1 MNFDLGNGASDDEE
15 YDPYSMMPI
24 TKLVALYDY
33 SYQDDDGSL
42 VHMRA
47 GEQYHLI
54 QKEGDWWEVIRDVG
68 NSDDLSFYVPA
79 NYVRIVDSDGS
90 NVVASTKTDDSG
102 LTCDE
107 EIRSGN
113 STLYEDSSDLSSVQ
127 VTPEKNV
134 GKTENGVQ
142 GLDSKMDS
150 NSELTFE
157 RKQSTTFSTFGN
169 QTTGSLSLNTK
180 VSENKG
186 IRRSFSDEGDYVNLD
201 EYRTKAGLPSE
212 RRDGK
217 RDGEDLYANLQDLQ
231 GEETNQAPDSPPPV
245 GNYLK
250 TLLGVWDSYLDP
262 VTKRIFY
269 INKETHERTFK
280 PPRPADRQK
289 QVEALNSRK
298 VSLPEIHVN
307 SDPAVPSGWR
317 VEDSAAGKIFVST
330 TTHEKWASKV
340 NEDGQRYYFKI
351 DGDES
356 AWELPKIDGSE
367 PGSPPPVAPPPTRS
381 PRSSPRLGRSVKAQ
395 SLVIG
400 NKINFQPF
408 LPVVASSQIP
418 KSQTLPANMSTP
430 LIMENVPNDQRSTTL
445 APQIQEG
452 LSGTIKVAKIMDA
465 GKPKKKSSNQNYVKL
480 SGSNMVFYKDLR
492 ASKSQPGSPNGRPE
506 FIVPLHG
513 AVVERHGKEK
523 ASKKILK
530 LTTSQGDQ
538 YILQF
543 EDDIMLQSWL
553 NQIDKTIKSLG
564 GAGTDIAPP
573 SPALTVD
580 EPKVKKKPSFKTSPS
595 KESLLV
601 RKASA
606 NEEGSLERG
615 KLRTKLFNFMK
626 SRPTKESLEQK
637 GIIKDAVFGA
647 HLKLLCEREKGKI
660 PKFVQKCVVAIEKKG
675 LEHDGMY
682 RISGNLAQI
691 QKLRCQVDQ
700 DAELNIINEIQKD
713 HYNLDDECWDVH
725 VLTGSLK
732 LFFRELKEPLFTFGV
747 FDRFIPALSKE
758 KNSDRL
764 KAVRELVSTIPKYNY
779 ETLKF
784 LLAHLCKV
792 IEYSKEN
799 RMQVHSVAIVFGP
812 TLIWPETVT
821 PNLAANMIYQSRIVE
836 YCLLEYKNIFSWT
849 GDYECRE

>member
-330 TTHEKWASKV
+330 TTHEK
-340 NEDGQRYYFKI
+340 
-351 DGDES
+351 
-356 AWELPKIDGSE
+356 
-367 PGSPPPVAPPPTRS
+367 
-381 PRSSPRLGRSVKAQ
+381 
-395 SLVIG
+395 
-400 NKINFQPF
+400 
-408 LPVVASSQIP
+408 
-418 KSQTLPANMSTP
+418 
-430 LIMENVPNDQRSTTL
+430 ENVPNDQRSTTL

-580 EPKVKKKPSFKTSPS
+580 EPKVKKKPSFKI
-595 KESLLV
+595 